1 MANIKMKNILQENM
15 HRFGTKNLN
24 EGMLDKLLSSIEQ
37 NTTAMVDFL
46 TIIDLARKDKDGE
59 NADEAVQ
66 YLMDKHN
73 VSADEALKT
82 VTYVYKKFAPWIEL
96 MRKD

>member
-1 MANIKMKNILQENM
+1 MKNLLKENM

-24 EGMLDKLLSSIEQ
+24 EGILDKLLSSIEQ
-37 NTTAMVDFL
+37 NTTAMLDFL

-66 YLMDKHN
+66 YLIDKHK
-73 VSADEALKT
+73 VSADEALKV
-82 VTYVYKKFAPWIEL
+82 VTYVYEKFAPWIEL

>member
-1 MANIKMKNILQENM
+1 MTNIKMKNLLKENM

-24 EGMLDKLLSSIEQ
+24 EGILDKLLSSIEQ
-37 NTTAMVDFL
+37 NTTAMLDFL

-66 YLMDKHN
+66 YLIDKHK
-73 VSADEALKT
+73 VSADEALKA

>member
-1 MANIKMKNILQENM
+1 MKKNTLAENM

-24 EGMLDKLLSSIEQ
+24 EGMLSNFLKNIEQ

-46 TIIDLARKDKDGE
+46 TIIDLARKDQNGE

-66 YLMDKHN
+66 YLMDKHA
-73 VSADEALKT
+73 VSAEEALKT
-82 VTYVYKKFAPWIEL
+82 VTRIYEKFAPWIEL
-96 MRKD
+96 MRK